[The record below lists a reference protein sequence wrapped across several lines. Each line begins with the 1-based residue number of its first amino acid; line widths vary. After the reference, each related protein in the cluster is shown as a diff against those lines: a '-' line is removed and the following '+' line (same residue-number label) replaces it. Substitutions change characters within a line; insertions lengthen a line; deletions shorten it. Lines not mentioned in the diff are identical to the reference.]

1 MECVEEFVEGFDYT
15 ECSDDTCSK
24 FKPLIICYLKDGE
37 RPADLPVLFVC
48 VCVCV
53 WVWCVCVCVC
63 VCVYV

>member
-53 WVWCVCVCVC
+53 
-63 VCVYV
+63 YV